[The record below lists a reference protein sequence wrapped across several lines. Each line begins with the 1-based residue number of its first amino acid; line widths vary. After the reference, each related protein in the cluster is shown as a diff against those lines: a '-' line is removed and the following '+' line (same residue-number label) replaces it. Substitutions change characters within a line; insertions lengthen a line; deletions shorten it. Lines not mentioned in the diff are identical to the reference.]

1 MKNPQRNQTSDVC
14 SSQLENIK
22 LTSTKLLTLADHV
35 VDFSMAEKIKQQIAN
50 GKYSD
55 ATDTWSSLEGY
66 ISSKSNDVVSNK
78 KEQLLKIFFF
88 ITLS

>member
-1 MKNPQRNQTSDVC
+1 MNQTSDVC
-14 SSQLENIK
+14 CSQLENTL
-22 LTSTKLLTLADHV
+22 LTSTNLLTMDAHV

-78 KEQLLKIFFF
+78 KKQLLKIF
-88 ITLS
+88 L